1 MTDPFQQV
9 ARHVTW
15 MKSLLQQ
22 ECLDLPVL
30 HAVVVASKNG
40 ILIESFREQS
50 IFHVTGLRTH
60 MQKWL
65 QQYPLL
71 EKDTK
76 KLFRFAMLLLSMHQ
90 KVTKE
95 MKVSLQEIIK
105 SVLCSQCADGQCLR
119 YHYKKW
125 ICPRCGAEEHNALY
139 QTLEDYHL
147 LVGSMLTR
155 VFCYRFSTES
165 I

>member
-22 ECLDLPVL
+22 ECLDLLVL

-40 ILIESFREQS
+40 ILIASFREQS

-76 KLFRFAMLLLSMHQ
+76 KLFRFAMLLLSMYQ

-105 SVLCSQCADGQCLR
+105 GVLCSQCADGITIKNGFAHAVEQ
-119 YHYKKW
+119 KNTM
-125 ICPRCGAEEHNALY
+125 RCIKH
-139 QTLEDYHL
+139 
-147 LVGSMLTR
+147 
-155 VFCYRFSTES
+155 
-165 I
+165 